1 MNKKLYPMYLKSL
14 TAVFGMAVAST
25 LIGCQA
31 TNTQNQTTDT
41 QTTETSQDAQ
51 TNNDSNYNDVKDY
64 LQTQQEKDT
73 EAEAAISIMLDGA
86 EKLKDSASDAANS
99 EEVKQ
104 QLSHA
109 MDNFKVLS
117 DFIFNGGEIDGV
129 TFSELSDEGKE
140 NAKNALN
147 SLDNTL
153 NELIPNY
160 KERFKEWFT
169 DNAAKGLDA
178 LDSLKDKGSELWNEI
193 QTKRKTK

>member
-1 MNKKLYPMYLKSL
+1 MKRKLYPMYLKGL
-14 TAVFGMAVAST
+14 TAVFGMAIATS
-25 LIGCQA
+25 LIGCEA
-31 TNTQNQTTDT
+31 TNTQNQITDT
-41 QTTETSQDAQ
+41 STTETN
-51 TNNDSNYNDVKDY
+51 TDSNYNDIKDY

-86 EKLKDSASDAANS
+86 EKLKDSATDAANS
-99 EEVKQ
+99 EEVQ
-104 QLSHA
+104 EQLTDA

-147 SLDNTL
+147 SLDNTI
-153 NELIPNY
+153 NELVPNY

-169 DNAAKGLDA
+169 DSAAKGLDA
-178 LDSLKDKGSELWNEI
+178 LDSLKDKGIELWDEI

>member
-31 TNTQNQTTDT
+31 TNTKNQTTDT

-51 TNNDSNYNDVKDY
+51 TNTDSNYNDVKDY
-64 LQTQQEKDT
+64 LQTKQEKDT